1 MIQKWLPNS
10 ALYKDA
16 FTLATGTGLAQLIP
30 ILASPVLTRIF
41 TPAEFGVLGAF
52 AAFCTIVVSFATG
65 RYELAILL
73 PEEENDARHVTV
85 LSIVITL
92 AVSLAT
98 FLVILFFKEPLNNL
112 MTALDAAELGN
123 LLYWA
128 PLGIASIGLFQIFS
142 YKLNRHKRYST
153 IAGSKFSQAA
163 GMTASQLGFG
173 FLGMGAAGLV
183 FGRIIGD
190 VCSWLW
196 GGVDLL
202 RKKLLFPDI
211 FSGNTFRKVAKKY
224 ENFPKVNAPHA
235 LTNASSSQLPQI
247 LLLSFFSKTI
257 NGHYNLTFKVCFAPV
272 QLISNSVGQVFSRRV
287 TEKYQR
293 EENIHTFTKRIA
305 GQLALLALVP
315 FGLLTL
321 FAPPVF
327 EFVFGSQWTVAGQYT
342 QVLAPY
348 FYLVFVVSPLVY
360 IPNMLDRQ
368 KKAFAIEIVYLALR
382 LAALFLGI
390 WLADAY
396 LAVAFYGVAG
406 IIIQLYL
413 LLWIFKL
420 GREAYD

>member
-1 MIQKWLPNS
+1 MIRNLFPNTE
-10 ALYKDA
+10 LYRDA
-16 FTLATGTGLAQLIP
+16 ATLATGTGMAQLIP

-73 PEEENDARHVTV
+73 PEREDRARHVTW
-85 LSIVITL
+85 LSIMLTF

-98 FLVILFFKEPLNNL
+98 LLAIVLFKEPLNDL
-112 MTALDAAELGN
+112 MVLLDTEELGN
-123 LLYWA
+123 LMYWA
-128 PLGIASIGLFQIFS
+128 PACIASIGLYQVFS
-142 YKLNRHKRYST
+142 YQLNRHKRYGT
-153 IAGSKFSQAA
+153 IAASKFSQAA
-163 GMTASQLGFG
+163 GMTGAQLGFG

-183 FGRIIGD
+183 IGRVIGD
-190 VCSWLW
+190 LFSWIW
-196 GGVDLL
+196 SGADLL
-202 RKKLLFPDI
+202 RRKLLLPET
-211 FSGNTFRKVAKKY
+211 FSRDTFREVAKRY

-257 NGHYNLTFKVCFAPV
+257 NGHYNLTYKVCFAPV
-272 QLISNSVGQVFSRRV
+272 QLVSSSVGQVFSRRV
-287 TEKYQR
+287 TEKYQQ
-293 EENIHTFTKRIA
+293 EEDIHAFTKKIA
-305 GQLALLALVP
+305 GQLALVALLP
-315 FGLLTL
+315 FGLLAL
-321 FAPPVF
+321 FAPPLF
-327 EFVFGSQWTVAGQYT
+327 EFVFGAQWTVAGQYT

-348 FYLVFVVSPLVY
+348 FYMVFVVSPLVY

-368 KKAFAIEIVYLALR
+368 KKAFAIEIAYLVLR

-390 WLADAY
+390 WLADAW

-406 IIIQLYL
+406 IIIQGYL
-413 LLWIFKL
+413 LFWILKL